1 MVQRHAVRHMS
12 PLPSWFDSQRGSDK
26 SQATMQYTDN
36 ELIEL
41 WEERAAIREYDGG
54 MTREAAEKAAYW
66 DVKNMLGRAVKM
78 PEEIRDRV
86 RKFTMELNK

>member
-1 MVQRHAVRHMS
+1 MDA
-12 PLPSWFDSQRGSDK
+12 GSDYNE
-26 SQATMQYTDN
+26 A

-41 WEERAAIREYDGG
+41 WEERAAIREFDGG

-66 DVKNMLGRAVKM
+66 DVKNMLGREVKM

-86 RKFTMELNK
+86 RKFTRE